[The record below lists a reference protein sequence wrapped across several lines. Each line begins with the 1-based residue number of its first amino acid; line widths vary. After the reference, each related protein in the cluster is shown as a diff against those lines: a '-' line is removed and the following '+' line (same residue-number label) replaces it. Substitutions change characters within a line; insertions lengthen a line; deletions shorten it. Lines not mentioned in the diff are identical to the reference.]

1 MECDFMNAD
10 RNIRLEVTLTSRDET
25 LIEEAISALGEVEV
39 NRGRTA
45 RTLDPM
51 TVLTI
56 AGSVTSLVNGLL
68 ALHDR
73 IVKDRPGTDVKVSNA
88 SGKKRALSDMTRESL
103 EELVSES

>member
-1 MECDFMNAD
+1 
-10 RNIRLEVTLTSRDET
+10 
-25 LIEEAISALGEVEV
+25 
-39 NRGRTA
+39 
-45 RTLDPM
+45 M